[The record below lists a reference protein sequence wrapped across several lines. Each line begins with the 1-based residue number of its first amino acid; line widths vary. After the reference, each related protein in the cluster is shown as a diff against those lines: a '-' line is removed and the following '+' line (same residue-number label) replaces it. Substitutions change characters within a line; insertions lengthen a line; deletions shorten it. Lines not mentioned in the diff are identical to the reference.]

1 VQARAS
7 QILVSVAPTS
17 RVVALLEFCALVA
30 GVCVLLL
37 WQTVKFACRALGWI
51 AFDWATEKE
60 KKTSKKAAALAA
72 APTSAFAPCLPPD
85 MWELLAE
92 RIGVVGACQPR
103 RVCKDARAGCDEY
116 LSTLPGLVVCG
127 GFGAGTTE
135 NLLRLHLA
143 TMRWEPMPA
152 LETGRYHPACCA
164 VRGAL
169 VVLGGDTTEGCTSSV
184 EMLSSEG
191 ERAFVDLPPL
201 SCGGIHGAGAI
212 AVAESDSAMG
222 QVLLLG
228 DFDGSTFLSSMH
240 LVDMATGAC
249 AQQPDLLHRRG
260 YPAAGR
266 LPDGRVVCAGGVGG
280 EQSAEV

>member
-1 VQARAS
+1 MSA
-7 QILVSVAPTS
+7 LAPTS
-17 RVVALLEFCALVA
+17 
-30 GVCVLLL
+30 
-37 WQTVKFACRALGWI
+37 T
-51 AFDWATEKE
+51 
-60 KKTSKKAAALAA
+60 
-72 APTSAFAPCLPPD
+72 FAPDLPPD
-85 MWELLAE
+85 MWADLAE
-92 RIGVVGACQPR
+92 RIGVVGACQLR
-103 RVCKDARAGCDEY
+103 AVCKDARAGCDEY

-127 GFGAGTTE
+127 GLGVGLGE
-135 NLLRLHLA
+135 DVLRLDLA

-152 LETGRYHPACCA
+152 LVTRRYDHACCTL
-164 VRGAL
+164 RGTL
-169 VVLGGDTTEGCTSSV
+169 VVLGGDKLGGGCTSSV
-184 EMLSSEG
+184 ETLSSEEEG
-191 ERAFVDLPPL
+191 AFVDLPPL

-212 AVAESDSAMG
+212 AVAESDSAVG

-240 LVDMATGAC
+240 LVDLATGAC